1 MVVKAAL
8 ERWMDGIGV
17 VRHLTGLGVTEDML
31 EGIADG
37 SFICDSGYKK
47 LTHSEIVEILRESM

>member
-1 MVVKAAL
+1 
-8 ERWMDGIGV
+8 MDGIGV